1 MHSGSLA
8 DEVGSETGIVI
19 SAVLAERNQDGG
31 VGEGLFVLSN
41 KGGENISEKR
51 QAQFEGEDRDRD
63 KLAVKPEVNPHLG
76 RVAHSFIFFSLK
88 VP

>member
-31 VGEGLFVLSN
+31 IGEGH
-41 KGGENISEKR
+41 GG
-51 QAQFEGEDRDRD
+51 
-63 KLAVKPEVNPHLG
+63 
-76 RVAHSFIFFSLK
+76 
-88 VP
+88 